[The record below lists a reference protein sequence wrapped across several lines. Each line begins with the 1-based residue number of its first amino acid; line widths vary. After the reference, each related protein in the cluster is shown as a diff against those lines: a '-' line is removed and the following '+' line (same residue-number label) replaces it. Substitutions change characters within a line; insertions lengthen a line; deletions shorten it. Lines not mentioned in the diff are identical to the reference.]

1 MDINAF
7 LRRSQRADLLMDAM
21 LETISTHKPK
31 PAEHLNLSAQN
42 SLENNTADVMT
53 HQLSYQMQGVS
64 DLLGSLSGVK
74 AAMADDYFK
83 TTVNNCPDDI
93 IDGEVIYR
101 E

>member
-1 MDINAF
+1 
-7 LRRSQRADLLMDAM
+7 
-21 LETISTHKPK
+21 
-31 PAEHLNLSAQN
+31 
-42 SLENNTADVMT
+42 
-53 HQLSYQMQGVS
+53 VS